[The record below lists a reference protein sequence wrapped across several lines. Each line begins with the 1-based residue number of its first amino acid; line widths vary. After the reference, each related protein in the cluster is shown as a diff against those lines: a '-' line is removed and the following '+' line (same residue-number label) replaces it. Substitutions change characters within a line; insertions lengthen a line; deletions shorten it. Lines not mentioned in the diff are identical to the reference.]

1 MGSLYNDIY
10 VYIIIMIIIVIIV
23 LINYYYTNNNSNNN
37 IGIFHGNVMRIYGNI
52 LVYIGYI

>member
-1 MGSLYNDIY
+1 
-10 VYIIIMIIIVIIV
+10 MIIIVIIV
-23 LINYYYTNNNSNNN
+23 LMNYYYTNNNNSNNN